1 MQEVDD
7 TKYKLHKK
15 IDEERTDKSLQLG
28 AFKDTCSAQLK
39 RQHKFV
45 EEFQKEAMAEFARL
59 RETLEHEMDER
70 FHNQDEIIDNL
81 SMSMKTF
88 QDTMKIVGE
97 TVC

>member
-1 MQEVDD
+1 
-7 TKYKLHKK
+7 
-15 IDEERTDKSLQLG
+15 
-28 AFKDTCSAQLK
+28 
-39 RQHKFV
+39 
-45 EEFQKEAMAEFARL
+45 MAEFARL

-97 TVC
+97 TVCWFKFICSYNVNYFTSNMVIHFILSQEPVITLFEAI

>member
-1 MQEVDD
+1 
-7 TKYKLHKK
+7 
-15 IDEERTDKSLQLG
+15 
-28 AFKDTCSAQLK
+28 
-39 RQHKFV
+39 
-45 EEFQKEAMAEFARL
+45 MAEFARL

-81 SMSMKTF
+81 SLSMKTF